1 MATILVV
8 DDDDAIRSTLY
19 DLFSDEHVCHAAET
33 AEQALTYLTVESYD
47 VVLTDFLMPGLSGLE
62 LLGHL
67 RQRQPETP
75 VILISGV
82 SNQERA
88 KDLIEMGAF
97 DYLVKPFRLEAVEE
111 SVRRAVE
118 HHQKIMAERQGS

>member
-62 LLGHL
+62 LMGHL

-118 HHQKIMAERQGS
+118 HHQKITAERQES